1 VVFHPAST
9 QGKHVALVSNLDKN
23 AVTPLVVTAGAMTEG
38 PALTGLPLAAE
49 MDLIERGSQTGLV
62 LVSALNQL
70 IAVKLS
76 EDGAATKLGLAC
88 DFGSG
93 TVNFSGAVA
102 IQR

>member
-1 VVFHPAST
+1 
-9 QGKHVALVSNLDKN
+9 
-23 AVTPLVVTAGAMTEG
+23 
-38 PALTGLPLAAE
+38 